1 MLSFD
6 NLLEEV
12 YLKNNCI
19 YCGGT
24 SEECTSN
31 NYCDDR
37 KSVANQ
43 FDDSME
49 LTAEVNQLSVIVPI
63 DLSALFRKRARG

>member
-24 SEECTSN
+24 PEECTPN

-37 KSVANQ
+37 KSNANQ